1 MRRPH
6 TPASGIL
13 TFQLQSY
20 KTEIQGPLI
29 DYKFTTFSLLQR
41 LNPAN
46 NTNFAVVYHI
56 SQHYNL
62 TLIKATD
69 SMKSSS
75 VISAGLIALAI
86 VISGFCLKA
95 GIDNIAFRDR
105 EVTVRGLAER
115 EVEANLVTWPI
126 TYSLAGNNLQ
136 TIYDQVSGN
145 NEKIVKF
152 LTSNGISAD
161 EISVNPP
168 DTYDAT
174 SNRYR
179 SDSFNYN
186 YSINCTVTVTTTKV
200 AKVRELLNRQSEL
213 LKEGIAFSNSY
224 INYQFTGLN
233 SIKPEMIA
241 EATKNARAAA
251 DQFAADSESRV
262 GKIKT
267 ASQGQFSIDDSDSS
281 TPFIKKVRVVSTI
294 VYYLED

>member
-1 MRRPH
+1 
-6 TPASGIL
+6 
-13 TFQLQSY
+13 
-20 KTEIQGPLI
+20 
-29 DYKFTTFSLLQR
+29 
-41 LNPAN
+41 
-46 NTNFAVVYHI
+46 
-56 SQHYNL
+56 
-62 TLIKATD
+62 
-69 SMKSSS
+69 MKSNSS
-75 VISAGLIALAI
+75 IISALIVAVGI
-86 VISGFCLKA
+86 VILGFCLKA

-115 EVEANLVTWPI
+115 EVPADLVTWPI
-126 TYSLAGNNLQ
+126 SYSLAGNSLP
-136 TIYDQVSGN
+136 TLYDQVSAN
-145 NEKIVKF
+145 NATIVKF
-152 LTSNGISAD
+152 LTSNGISPD

-168 DTYDAT
+168 DSYDAT

-179 SDSFNYN
+179 SDSFSYN
-186 YSINCTVTVTTTKV
+186 YSINCTVTVTTKKV

-233 SIKPEMIA
+233 KIKPEMIA

-267 ASQGQFSIDDSDSS
+267 ASQGQFSIEDSDSS

-294 VYYLED
+294 IYYLED

>member
-1 MRRPH
+1 
-6 TPASGIL
+6 
-13 TFQLQSY
+13 
-20 KTEIQGPLI
+20 
-29 DYKFTTFSLLQR
+29 
-41 LNPAN
+41 
-46 NTNFAVVYHI
+46 
-56 SQHYNL
+56 
-62 TLIKATD
+62 
-69 SMKSSS
+69 MKSST
-75 VISAGLIALAI
+75 VISAALLAAGI
-86 VISGFCLKA
+86 VILGFILKA

-115 EVEANLVTWPI
+115 EVPADLVTWPI
-126 TYSLAGNNLQ
+126 TYSLAGNDLQ
-136 TIYDQVSGN
+136 TLYNKVSAN
-145 NEKIVKF
+145 NDIIVKF
-152 LTSNGISAD
+152 LTSNGISTD

-186 YSINCTVTVTTTKV
+186 YSINCTVTVTTKKV
-200 AKVRELLNRQSEL
+200 QKVREL

-267 ASQGQFSIDDSDSS
+267 ASQGQFSIEDSDSS

-294 VYYLED
+294 IYYLED